1 MKKSLR
7 KPLHFIITLTLWAF
21 AIFFL
26 LGAAV
31 YVTESILGSLAMLLL
46 GLFLLPPVW
55 KAISRKGFDKKTLRL
70 VRGAGIVGL
79 FFIAVAATPVSEP
92 EIAQT
97 AMVASTAKVAT
108 AEKPEPT
115 TKAEA
120 EPEKKANNN
129 DQKLVSITGE
139 NGKYIVKGTGL
150 ANTEYLLK
158 VSDSPNF
165 TVKTDDN
172 GAFSNELP
180 GSTQMFGRVELT
192 RDVNGFWMGGKETYD
207 AKYFALN
214 AAKPVLSDTLPAP
227 VILGV
232 GGGSK
237 YEMSGYYTPKTTLI
251 LKTGNNVLASAKVDK
266 SGRYHF
272 VNIAPGKNY
281 AEIALYEK
289 VSTGWFSSKE
299 EVRTSKQYL
308 DTKKKRVLA
317 ELPVIEKELV
327 TTEAIAFGSREVQ
340 SRSVEKGKSS
350 VTQEG
355 VNGEKKLVY
364 KVTYRGN
371 DETSRELLRTDISKQ
386 PVEKITTVGTYVA
399 PAAPAPV
406 SSGSSRS
413 AAPAPA
419 SGSSGA
425 YYKNCSAARAA
436 GVTPI
441 YRGEPGYRAALDR
454 DNDGVACE

>member
-1 MKKSLR
+1 MKKNLE
-7 KPLHFIITLTLWAF
+7 KTLQFIVTITLWVLAV
-21 AIFFL
+21 FFL
-26 LGAAV
+26 LGAIASV
-31 YVTESILGSLAMLLL
+31 SESIPASLAMLML

-55 KAISRKGFDKKTLRL
+55 KAIARKGFEKKTLRM
-70 VRGAGIVGL
+70 VRGAGIIG
-79 FFIAVAATPVSEP
+79 FFAVAVAVAPVHEP
-92 EIAQT
+92 EVAQAQT
-97 AMVASTAKVAT
+97 VAGTAKLATVEESKSTA
-108 AEKPEPT
+108 
-115 TKAEA
+115 KAEA
-120 EPEKKANNN
+120 EPQKKANNN
-129 DQKLVSITGE
+129 EQKLVSITSE

-150 ANTEYLLK
+150 ASTEYLLK

-165 TVKTDDN
+165 TVKTDDKGTFN
-172 GAFSNELP
+172 NELP
-180 GSTQMFGRVELT
+180 GSTQMFGRMELT
-192 RDVNGFWMGGKETYD
+192 RDVNGLWPGGKETYD

-214 AAKPVLSDTLPAP
+214 AAKSVLSNTLPAP

-251 LKTGNNVLASAKVDK
+251 LKTGNNVLASAKVDT

-299 EVRTSKQYL
+299 EVRTSRQYL
-308 DTKKKRVLA
+308 DTEKKRVLA

-419 SGSSGA
+419 SGGSGA

-441 YRGEPGYRAALDR
+441 YRGEPGYRSALDR